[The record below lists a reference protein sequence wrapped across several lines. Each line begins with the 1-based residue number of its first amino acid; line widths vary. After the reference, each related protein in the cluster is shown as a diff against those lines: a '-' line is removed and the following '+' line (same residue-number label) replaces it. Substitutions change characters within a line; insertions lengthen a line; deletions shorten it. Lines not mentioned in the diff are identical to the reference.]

1 MNCNLSDLESAVL
14 SEICKNQTTSPERL
28 KMMFGGA
35 ADAVLNDLEAY
46 DLIHAEI
53 TGGRLYYLATEAGR
67 NYVYENLSTCDPK
80 QSKSKGNLIN
90 DKKNKNKHRKLKKA
104 FNIAVGIATIIGGIG
119 VPFTIITFFQSC
131 YKH

>member
-1 MNCNLSDLESAVL
+1 MNCKLSDLEFAVL

-35 ADAVLNDLEAY
+35 ADSALNDLETY

-53 TGGRLYYLATEAGR
+53 TGGHWYYRATEAGR
-67 NYVYENLSTCDPK
+67 NLCENLSTCDPK
-80 QSKSKGNLIN
+80 QSKDKDNLIN
-90 DKKNKNKHRKLKKA
+90 DKKNKNKHRKLNKA
-104 FNIAVGIATIIGGIG
+104 FDIAVGIATIIGGIG
-119 VPFTIITFFQSC
+119 VPFTIIAFFQSC